1 MKHFLI
7 VLGWIVLVIAI
18 LFLAASFEAW
28 LLMLLWN
35 WVVPMLFVGAKTLTF
50 WGAFGVMLL
59 CDILFGSVK
68 VITHTRR

>member
-1 MKHFLI
+1 MKHFFAI
-7 VLGWIVLVIAI
+7 VGWVVLFLVGF
-18 LFLAASFEAW
+18 FLAACLEAW
-28 LLMLLWN
+28 ILMLLWN

-68 VITHTRR
+68 IITRIRR